1 MTGYGISNES
11 QWHIGKYLRIVKQ
24 EEVVRD
30 FPGGPVV
37 KTSPSNSGGAG
48 LIPGWGTGIPHASRP
63 KSQNIK

>member
-1 MTGYGISNES
+1 MTGYSIRDDS
-11 QWHIGKYLRIVKQ
+11 QWHIGKYCRIAKQ

-30 FPGGPVV
+30 VPGGPGV
-37 KTSPSNSGGAG
+37 KTSASNAEGTG